1 MAENIHRFIKK
12 LESELEDIKPGTLKP
27 ETNFRE
33 IENWS
38 SMHAL
43 IIIALLDTEYNI
55 TVRGEQLK
63 KCSTVSDLF
72 YLIESKK

>member
-1 MAENIHRFIKK
+1 MAENIQQFIKK
-12 LESELEDIKPGTLKP
+12 LESEFEDVKPGTLKP
-27 ETNFRE
+27 ETHFRE

-55 TVRGEQLK
+55 AVRGEQLK

-72 YLIESKK
+72 KLVESKK